1 MTSGSYMSV
10 YIGMDLRSEEEQGM
24 TSGSYMSVSI
34 GMDLRAPVGADPT
47 KKTGPQK

>member
-10 YIGMDLRSEEEQGM
+10 YIQTDLRSEEEQGM

-34 GMDLRAPVGADPT
+34 GMDLRARVGADAT
-47 KKTGPQK
+47 KKGPQK